1 MAEEEAQQPTLEPV
15 SKPLALMYAYAPPCR
30 HLVDVLT

>member
-15 SKPLALMYAYAPPCR
+15 SKPLALMYAHPCP
-30 HLVDVLT
+30 HLADVLT

>member
-15 SKPLALMYAYAPPCR
+15 SKPLNLMYVGNMPKLGR
-30 HLVDVLT
+30 D